1 MKRVKLLLK
10 GMDNFQQ
17 QRPVLAFPIAVWKKF
32 GDDQAGSLAA
42 LIAYYAFASIFP
54 LLLVLITVLGV
65 VLRNHPALQTRV
77 LNDVAHNFPGIGS
90 LLTGSVHAKSGTGIA
105 LAIGLIFAFI
115 GGRGVA
121 TAIQNALNAVW
132 EVPLTRR
139 PGFPGSIL
147 RSLGMILVIG
157 IGEIVSFTLAGFAGG
172 VGTVFT
178 GVGAYIATTAVSLIL
193 NVGVFWLAFRLG
205 TAAEVAGRDLWLGA
219 VLSAIAWQVLQS
231 VGAGLIRHAAHTS
244 NTTNATFA
252 LVLGL
257 LAFLYLQAEL
267 TLYAVEASA
276 VHARRLW
283 PRSMFPPPLTEADRR
298 AYELYAKVQQ
308 RRPEQEI
315 ESRLPEADDSGPS
328 AKPDADR
335 AGR

>member
-1 MKRVKLLLK
+1 VS
-10 GMDNFQQ
+10 
-17 QRPVLAFPIAVWKKF
+17 V
-32 GDDQAGSLAA
+32 
-42 LIAYYAFASIFP
+42 FP
-54 LLLVLITVLGV
+54 LLLVLITVMSI
-65 VLRNHPALQTRV
+65 VLRNHPALQATV
-77 LNDVAHNFPGIGS
+77 LHDAAKNFPGFGN
-90 LLTGSVHAKSGTGIA
+90 LLTNSVHAKSGSRVA
-105 LAIGLIFAFI
+105 LAIGLIFAFL

-121 TAIQNALNAVW
+121 TAIQNALNTVW
-132 EVPLTRR
+132 EVPLARR

-147 RSLGMILVIG
+147 RSLGIILVIG

-193 NVGVFWLAFRLG
+193 NVGVFWLTFRLG
-205 TAAEVAGRDLWLGA
+205 TAADVAGRDLWLGA

-231 VGAGLIRHAAHTS
+231 VGATLIRHAMHTS

-267 TLYAVEASA
+267 TLYAVQAS
-276 VHARRLW
+276 VVRTRGLW
-283 PRSMFPPPLTEADRR
+283 PRGMFPPPLTDADRR
-298 AYELYAKVQQ
+298 AFELYAKAQQ

-315 ESRLPEADDSGPS
+315 ESLLPEDGHP
-328 AKPDADR
+328 R
-335 AGR
+335 RLGIRRRTGR